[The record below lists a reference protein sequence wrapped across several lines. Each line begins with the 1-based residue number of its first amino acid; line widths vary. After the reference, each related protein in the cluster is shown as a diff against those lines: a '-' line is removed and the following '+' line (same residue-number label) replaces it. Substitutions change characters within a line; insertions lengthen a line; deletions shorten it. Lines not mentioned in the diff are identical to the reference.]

1 MEEQNK
7 APESLFTHSL
17 LTAQNQNGNAQPQ
30 HKQEPEQPPM
40 MAAGTFGGDIG
51 VIGQYKDD
59 QLYKDEGRM
68 SVTDNSAN
76 SIYGK
81 GVAPGPDG

>member
-1 MEEQNK
+1 
-7 APESLFTHSL
+7 
-17 LTAQNQNGNAQPQ
+17 
-30 HKQEPEQPPM
+30 M

-51 VIGQYKDD
+51 VIGQYKED
-59 QLYKDEGRM
+59 QYKDEGRM